1 MRSHE
6 ERVSAVKRRVA
17 EQRRKRQRRRDRGII
32 SAAVAACLGLIVAL
46 SAWLPAMMDK
56 ASAGSYAGHL
66 ASASM
71 FAGSAAVSYLVI
83 GLLSFVL
90 GVCVTILCFRIRSFQ
105 REERETEAGDD
116 RTR

>member
-17 EQRRKRQRRRDRGII
+17 EERRKQQRRRGRGVM
-32 SAAVAACLGLIVAL
+32 AVAVAACLGLIAAL
-46 SAWLPAMMDK
+46 SAWMPGLMHIP
-56 ASAGSYAGHL
+56 SADGYAGHM

-71 FAGSAAVSYLVI
+71 FAGSAAVSYIVI

-90 GVCVTILCFRIRSFQ
+90 GVCVTILCFRIRRFQ
-105 REERETEAGDD
+105 REERETEARND
-116 RTR
+116 RTH